1 MLSVQTRD
9 ELAADLA
16 QAERSRE
23 PINPLTTGNPAID
36 VVDAYEI
43 QLINIRQRVAEGA
56 RVVGHKV
63 GLSSKAMQ
71 QMMGVD
77 EPDYG
82 HLLDEMEV
90 FEDTPVKA
98 GRYLYPR
105 VEVEVGFILA
115 DDLPGA
121 ECTEDDVLAATGAF
135 APSIELIDTRISD
148 WKIKLCDT
156 IADNASSA
164 GFVLGTQRVSPKDID
179 IKNIDA
185 VLTRNGE
192 VVAEGRSDAVLGN
205 PVTAVAWLSR
215 KVESFGVRLRKGDI
229 VLPGSCTRAID
240 ARPGDRF
247 VAEFD
252 RLGSVR
258 LTFE

>member
-1 MLSVQTRD
+1 MLSVAIRD

-23 PINPLTTGNPAID
+23 PIAPLTAAYPDID

-56 RVVGHKV
+56 RVLGHKV
-63 GLSSKAMQ
+63 GLSSLAMQ

-115 DDLPGA
+115 ADLPGA
-121 ECTEDDVLAATGAF
+121 GCTEDDVLAATEAL
-135 APSIELIDTRISD
+135 APSIELIDTRITD
-148 WKIKLCDT
+148 WKIALCDT

-164 GFVLGTQRVSPKDID
+164 GFVLGEARVSPRDLDVKA
-179 IKNIDA
+179 IDA

-205 PVTAVAWLSR
+205 PVTAVAWLAR

-240 ARPGDRF
+240 AHAGHEF
-247 VAEFD
+247 VADFAG
-252 RLGSVR
+252 LGSVR
-258 LTFE
+258 LSFE

>member
-1 MLSVQTRD
+1 MLSVAIRD

-23 PINPLTTGNPAID
+23 PIAPLTARYPDID

-56 RVVGHKV
+56 RVLGHKV
-63 GLSSKAMQ
+63 GLSSLAMQ

-82 HLLDEMEV
+82 HLLDEMQV

-105 VEVEVGFILA
+105 VEVEVGFILS

-121 ECTEDDVLAATGAF
+121 GCTEDDVLAATEALV
-135 APSIELIDTRISD
+135 PSIELIDTRITD
-148 WKIKLCDT
+148 WKIALCDT

-164 GFVLGTQRVSPKDID
+164 GFVLGAARVSPADVDVKA
-179 IKNIDA
+179 IDA

-192 VVAEGRSDAVLGN
+192 VIAEGRSDAVLGN

-240 ARPGDRF
+240 AHAGDEF
-247 VAEFD
+247 VADFTG
-252 RLGSVR
+252 LGSVR
-258 LTFE
+258 LSFE